1 MEQVLQIANGPALW
15 LLATLI
21 VGIVVVQ
28 AILYLRMTLAFSD
41 RFGILSRDERQIV
54 YKTAAINSLGPAVAI
69 FFVAVS
75 LVAMV
80 GGPVTLMRVG
90 VIGSAIFEFV
100 AADQGAKA
108 LGAQLGTDSYTL
120 QAFTA
125 SVWVMTLGG
134 MGWLL
139 TTFFMTRSLDRAQDR
154 LSVSN
159 PALIRAAGTATPIAI
174 FFVLSANAA
183 VDKEWFSSLAIATDD
198 LAAISVSAACMV
210 ALHYAGKHRAWLR
223 EWSVGLSLVAGLAAG
238 YLVGQTLA

>member
-1 MEQVLQIANGPALW
+1 MDQVLRIANSPVLW

-21 VGIVVVQ
+21 VGVVVAQ
-28 AILYLRMTLAFSD
+28 ALLYLRMTLSFSD
-41 RFGILSRDERQIV
+41 RFRILTGEERRIV
-54 YKTAAINSLGPAVAI
+54 FKTATINSIGPAIAV

-80 GGPVTLMRVG
+80 GSPVTLMRVG

-100 AADQGAKA
+100 AADQGARA
-108 LGAQLGTDSYTL
+108 AGAQLGTDSFTL

-125 SVWVMTLGG
+125 AVWVMTLGG

-139 TTFFMTRSLDRAQDR
+139 STFFMTKTLDRAQEK

-159 PALIRAAGTATPIAI
+159 PALIRAMGTATPVAI
-174 FFVLSANAA
+174 FFILGANAA
-183 VDKEWFSSLAIATDD
+183 VDKQWLSDITVAMDD
-198 LAAISVSAACMV
+198 LAAVAVSALCMV
-210 ALHYAGKHRAWLR
+210 ALHFAGRGRPWLR

-238 YLVGQTLA
+238 YLVSQSLA

>member
-1 MEQVLQIANGPALW
+1 MDKVLQVANSPALW

-21 VGIVVVQ
+21 VSVVVVQ

-41 RFGILSRDERQIV
+41 RFGILSRDERQVV
-54 YKTAAINSLGPAVAI
+54 YKTATINSIGPAIAV

-80 GGPVTLMRVG
+80 GSPVTLMRVG

-100 AADQGAKA
+100 AADQGARA
-108 LGAQLGTDSYTL
+108 AGAELGTDSYTL
-120 QAFTA
+120 QAFAA

-139 TTFFMTRSLDRAQDR
+139 STFFMTKALDRTQDR

-159 PALIRAAGTATPIAI
+159 PALIRAMGTATPIAI
-174 FFVLSANAA
+174 FFILGANAA
-183 VDKEWFSSLAIATDD
+183 VDKQWLSNIAIAADD
-198 LAAISVSAACMV
+198 LAAVAVSALCMV
-210 ALHYAGKHRAWLR
+210 ALYFAGRNRPWLR
-223 EWSVGLSLVAGLAAG
+223 EWSVGFSLVAGLAAG